1 MLDLKS
7 LVPWGQKNSNL
18 PARSAKH
25 YDPFNTLRSEFD
37 RVFEDFFRGGTALAG
52 FDKLSN
58 EAIIP
63 QIDVCE
69 TDKEMVVAAEIP
81 GVDEK
86 DVEVTLS
93 GDVLTIRG
101 EKKFEREDNN
111 DNRKYVERYF
121 GSFNRSM
128 RLPFE
133 AGEEDVAADI
143 KNGVLTVTIPKP
155 KNCQREAKRIEVRQA
170 A

>member
-7 LVPWGQKNSNL
+7 LVPWGQKNNSL
-18 PARSAKH
+18 PARSAKL

-37 RVFEDFFRGGTALAG
+37 RVFDDFFRNGTALAG
-52 FDKLSN
+52 FDKLNN
-58 EAIIP
+58 EAVMP
-63 QIDVCE
+63 QIDVSE
-69 TDKEMVVAAEIP
+69 TDKEMVITAEIP

-86 DVEVTLS
+86 DIEVTLS

-101 EKKFEREDNN
+101 EKKFEHEDNN
-111 DNRKYVERYF
+111 DNRKYVERHF
-121 GSFNRSM
+121 GSFTRSM

-155 KNCQREAKRIEVRQA
+155 KNYQREARRIEIRHA